1 MQFRPNLPLYTM
13 AKGAN
18 NSNRWGLEGL
28 CLDCLKAFLSEFRT
42 IGTWVNLNVAKS
54 EGGAFVEMLL

>member
-1 MQFRPNLPLYTM
+1 M

-28 CLDCLKAFLSEFRT
+28 CLDRLKAFFTEFR
-42 IGTWVNLNVAKS
+42 IIETWVGLNVAKS
-54 EGGAFVEMLL
+54 EGGACVEMLL